1 MKTVERKT
9 VEKRR
14 GKKIAKSVNE
24 SVNLHCLYGAPHCRV
39 VNLNPPGIANKK
51 ENLTNVKYLT
61 KRYVMS
67 LESLTEQPTENR
79 LKR

>member
-14 GKKIAKSVNE
+14 KKKIVTSVNE
-24 SVNLHCLYGAPHCRV
+24 SVNLHCLYGAPYCHV
-39 VNLNPPGIANKK
+39 VNLNPSGIANKK
-51 ENLTNVKYLT
+51 ENLTKVKYLT

>member
-1 MKTVERKT
+1 M
-9 VEKRR
+9 
-14 GKKIAKSVNE
+14 AKSVNE
-24 SVNLHCLYGAPHCRV
+24 SVNLHCLYGAPYCRV

-51 ENLTNVKYLT
+51 ENLTKVKYLT

-67 LESLTEQPTENR
+67 LESLPEQPTENR

>member
-14 GKKIAKSVNE
+14 EKKFAKSVNE
-24 SVNLHCLYGAPHCRV
+24 SVNLHCLYGAPYCRV
-39 VNLNPPGIANKK
+39 VNLNPLGFANKK
-51 ENLTNVKYLT
+51 ENLTKVKYLT
-61 KRYVMS
+61 KRYVRS
-67 LESLTEQPTENR
+67 LESLTEERTENR